1 MILRLRFTERAAR
14 DLEKQYLWYELR
26 RRGLGDEFF
35 ASAISAF
42 RSIQTNPSI
51 YPLARPKIRRAPMP
65 RFPFGV
71 FFAVSSDEVVVLA
84 VVHGRRHPRLWPSG
98 RG

>member
-1 MILRLRFTERAAR
+1 MTLRLRFTERAAR

-35 ASAISAF
+35 ASATLTF
-42 RSIQTNPSI
+42 HSIQTNPST
-51 YPLARPKIRRAPMP
+51 YPLARPKVRRAPLR

-71 FFAVSSDEVVVLA
+71 FFAVSGDEVVVLA

-98 RG
+98 RA